1 MKNKLFLFILLT
13 TGLLSLVSDTLAD
26 WSAAKRLTWTSGDSC
41 IPAMVIDPGDNIH
54 VAWQDDTP
62 GNFEIYY
69 RKGN

>member
-1 MKNKLFLFILLT
+1 
-13 TGLLSLVSDTLAD
+13 LSLVSDTLAD